1 MFPHQIGRLDYFIRS
16 TVFGLV
22 AAFLSALIKNTE
34 NWILILIL
42 FVLIVL
48 VIFLQFRV
56 YVIPRIRDIGWSPNI
71 AWLVLVPGV
80 NVIFGIILWATPGK

>member
-1 MFPHQIGRLDYFIRS
+1 MFPHRIGRLDYFIRS
-16 TVFGLV
+16 TIFWLTSI
-22 AAFLSALIKNTE
+22 FLSALIKNAE

-48 VIFLQFRV
+48 LVFLQFRV

-71 AWLVLVPGV
+71 AWLFLVPGV
-80 NVIFGIILWATPGK
+80 NVIFGIMLWATPGK